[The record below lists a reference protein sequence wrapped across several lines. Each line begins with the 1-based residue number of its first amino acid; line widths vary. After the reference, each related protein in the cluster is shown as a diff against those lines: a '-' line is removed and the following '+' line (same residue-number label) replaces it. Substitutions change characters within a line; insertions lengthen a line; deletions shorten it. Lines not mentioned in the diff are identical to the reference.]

1 MAGDTTI
8 TLVGNLV
15 EDPQLRFTASGH
27 AVLSARVAS
36 TPRTFDKQ
44 SGEWRDGESLFLSI
58 NAWRQLAENIAE
70 SRLSKGQR
78 VIVQGRLKQRSYET
92 RDGEKRTVYEI
103 EADEFGPSLRSATA
117 QVQRTQP
124 AADPAVAAGT
134 PAAGRAARRRPAAAS
149 AAAGPPTPG
158 PSSPA
163 AAAPPPTTPGPPPP
177 PATSRSPRSDG
188 QEAEAQPAAQAEE
201 EVPTSWP
208 RRRSRTSTTRTPPC
222 CASSSP
228 SAARSAPG
236 ASPA

>member
-36 TPRTFDKQ
+36 TPRTYDKQ
-44 SGEWRDGESLFLSI
+44 SGEWKDGESLFLSI

-117 QVQRTQP
+117 QVQRTSRGGPGGGGGYGGGQGGP
-124 AADPAVAAGT
+124 SGGSGGGSADPWAEQPRRGGGAVDDPWST
-134 PAAGRAARRRPAAAS
+134 PASGDLEE
-149 AAAGPPTPG
+149 PPF
-158 PSSPA
+158 
-163 AAAPPPTTPGPPPP
+163 
-177 PATSRSPRSDG
+177 
-188 QEAEAQPAAQAEE
+188 
-201 EVPTSWP
+201 
-208 RRRSRTSTTRTPPC
+208 
-222 CASSSP
+222 
-228 SAARSAPG
+228 
-236 ASPA
+236 